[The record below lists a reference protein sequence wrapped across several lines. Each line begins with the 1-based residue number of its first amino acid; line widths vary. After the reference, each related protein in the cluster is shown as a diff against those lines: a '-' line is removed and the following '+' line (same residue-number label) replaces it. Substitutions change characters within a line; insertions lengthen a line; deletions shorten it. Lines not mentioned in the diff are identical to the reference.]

1 MDVILPTTLDATS
14 LDALQAQLE
23 VRADVLVLRGQG
35 DVFCH
40 GLSLRA
46 AADEGFVD
54 RFVACVRALRCGP
67 PAIAWVDGS
76 ARGAGVGLLAACD
89 RVLATERASMALTEL
104 YFGLTPAAI
113 WPLLCERVSMA
124 RLRWAALTGQ
134 NLDADHAA
142 ALGLVDEVVAGEDAL
157 KPCLRALR
165 RTSTQAATV
174 LKRATAPIGA
184 VSLGAER
191 TRVRLQHPEVKE
203 RIARFL
209 DGGTPWS

>member
-1 MDVILPTTLDATS
+1 VSA
-14 LDALQAQLE
+14 AQRS
-23 VRADVLVLRGQG
+23 RAIETRSHSSGQ
-35 DVFCH
+35 
-40 GLSLRA
+40 
-46 AADEGFVD
+46 
-54 RFVACVRALRCGP
+54 
-67 PAIAWVDGS
+67 IA
-76 ARGAGVGLLAACD
+76 AGVSPKYSSVSAM
-89 RVLATERASMALTEL
+89 LATERASMALTEL

>member
-40 GLSLRA
+40 GLS
-46 AADEGFVD
+46 
-54 RFVACVRALRCGP
+54 
-67 PAIAWVDGS
+67 
-76 ARGAGVGLLAACD
+76 
-89 RVLATERASMALTEL
+89 
-104 YFGLTPAAI
+104 
-113 WPLLCERVSMA
+113 
-124 RLRWAALTGQ
+124 
-134 NLDADHAA
+134 
-142 ALGLVDEVVAGEDAL
+142 
-157 KPCLRALR
+157 LRALR